1 MELADFLFVG
11 AIIVIIVLGMV
22 CIHIF
27 LPKEKNF
34 DDQHAHSYRIM
45 YRDGSYSITHKKAT
59 FGENIISFRSKYFY
73 IQKSPFTVEA
83 FCDEGVGKDGKIYRA
98 AANMTVYFPEDNL
111 QIFAPTFHMLN
122 EEAIVETVSET
133 ACAALDTAV
142 REYDGSE
149 PFDTFCKKIADE
161 KMKLFGLIVMSI
173 KNLNVTKVR
182 ESENNSQ

>member
-11 AIIVIIVLGMV
+11 AILVIIILGMV

-59 FGENIISFRSKYFY
+59 FGENIISLRSKYFY

-83 FCDEGVGKDGKIYRA
+83 FCDGETGKDGKTYRA
-98 AANMTVYFPEDNL
+98 AAEMTVYFPEDNL
-111 QIFAPTFHMLN
+111 QIFAPTFHGLG
-122 EEAIVETVSET
+122 EEAIIETVSET
-133 ACAALDTAV
+133 ACTALEQAV
-142 REYDGSE
+142 RDYDGSE
-149 PFDTFCKKIADE
+149 PFDAFCKKVADE

-173 KNLNVTKVR
+173 KNLNVTKVGGETQ
-182 ESENNSQ
+182 ESQ